1 MQFLHC
7 FDLFALWQQAP
18 RPASESAVRFVFP
31 AVDAASAHLG
41 LPPIERWARAQS
53 GSQRGRQESGSASHL
68 KIPSR
73 GMNYGTFQDS
83 SRRRKLKMTSSSIAG
98 KHLTAREKG
107 ADCLLTRRTFPDGL
121 SLGQAWPRPTGVEVW
136 SASCGNNNTTW
147 LIVCIDL
154 ETRLLGSSTATATA
168 MSECLVQPPGE
179 VEDEL
184 AQGAQTQLY

>member
-1 MQFLHC
+1 MQFLYC

-31 AVDAASAHLG
+31 AVDAAFCTSRAPTNRTLSAS
-41 LPPIERWARAQS
+41 AS

-83 SRRRKLKMTSSSIAG
+83 SRPRKLKMTSSSIAG
-98 KHLTAREKG
+98 KHLTGREKG

-121 SLGQAWPRPTGVEVW
+121 SLGQAWPRPPGVEVW

-154 ETRLLGSSTATATA
+154 ETLLGSSTATATA